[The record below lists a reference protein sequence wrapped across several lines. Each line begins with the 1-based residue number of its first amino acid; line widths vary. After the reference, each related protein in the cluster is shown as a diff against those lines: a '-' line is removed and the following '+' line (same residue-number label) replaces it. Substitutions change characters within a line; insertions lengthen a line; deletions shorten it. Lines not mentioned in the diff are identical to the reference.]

1 METNKY
7 GNVKKCPACGALI
20 NQMSAKCEACGHE
33 FSDIKA
39 NDTVQNLL
47 LRLEKVDSS
56 SSDKEKVV
64 ASKIQIIQN
73 YPVPNT
79 KEDLLEMLTLCAAN
93 ADASA
98 LPTSLRNAWQAK
110 TNQLISKVEITLKG
124 DKDAT
129 QLISKISRSREKK
142 KKKTLYI
149 ILIITIILLGGG
161 IGWWIT
167 SSNLEK
173 ELGEQNN
180 EIIAL
185 KNQASSFIQDQ
196 EYDSAFV
203 RIEEINHY
211 LVQNNISR
219 EKFSSLTGDVY
230 LKLVIALIREDDIEG
245 AAMVGLDY
253 REKLNNEQEWLNSQI
268 FKILVQEC
276 EAQNIDD
283 SPLR

>member
-33 FSDIKA
+33 FSNLKA

-47 LRLEKVDSS
+47 LRLEKVDNSS
-56 SSDKEKVV
+56 SNKEKTI

-98 LPTSLRNAWQAK
+98 LPANLRNAWQAK
-110 TNQLISKVEITLKG
+110 TDQLISKVEITLKG
-124 DKDAT
+124 DKDAS
-129 QLISKISRSREKK
+129 QLISKISKSREKK
-142 KKKTLYI
+142 KKKTQSI

-167 SSNLEK
+167 SSHLEK

-185 KNQASSFIQDQ
+185 KNQANSFIQDQ

-211 LVQNNISR
+211 LIQNNIAR

-253 REKLNNEQEWLNSQI
+253 REKLNNEPEWLNSQI

>member
-20 NQMSAKCEACGHE
+20 NQMSAKCSECGHE

-47 LRLEKVDSS
+47 LKLENVDASS
-56 SSDKEKVV
+56 LDEEKSV
-64 ASKIQIIQN
+64 AGKIQIIQN
-73 YPVPNT
+73 FPVPNT

-93 ADASA
+93 AEASA
-98 LPTSLRNAWQAK
+98 LPSNLRNAWQAK

-124 DKDAT
+124 DKDAS
-129 QLISKISRSREKK
+129 QLISKISQSREKK
-142 KKKTLYI
+142 KKKTFYLIAI
-149 ILIITIILLGGG
+149 IVVILLGCGA
-161 IGWWIT
+161 GWWIT
-167 SSNLEK
+167 SAHLEK
-173 ELGEQNN
+173 EVDQQNS

-185 KNQASSFIQDQ
+185 KNQANTYIQTQ
-196 EYDSAFV
+196 EYDSAFL
-203 RIEEINHY
+203 RLEEINHY
-211 LVQNNISR
+211 LIQNNIER
-219 EKFSSLTGDVY
+219 ENFSSFTGDVY

-245 AAMVGLDY
+245 AAMVGLDF
-253 REKLNNEQEWLNSQI
+253 REKLNNESEWLNSQI